1 VFPVWWTRSS
11 ESARSLVAH
20 RVVAWRSVGR
30 LCPGKIN
37 LRSQTLLFRS
47 GRWKAPASSHFEAM
61 QPARAGEPWRAVA
74 ATIWRCAMRRPPG
87 SSISHGAHSEIPPPS
102 CKHDGH
108 GEGSASQ
115 PQPARKN
122 GSRQVPGSA
131 SCHDSD
137 DDDDDDDDT
146 CTRPCRGR
154 GLALSWGTRGRL
166 LCCALAANL
175 YRSPEGRLAAG
186 HGWAC
191 EPRREWALPRGPR
204 RQPLARGLS
213 TTSSS
218 AAVARSGRQRATHGT
233 KVVSRSLSAACRARG
248 QLSSVTTR
256 RCVSTGPWS
265 IKRR

>member
-108 GEGSASQ
+108 GRGVPASLS
-115 PQPARKN
+115 QPARTAAA
-122 GSRQVPGSA
+122 RF
-131 SCHDSD
+131 
-137 DDDDDDDDT
+137 
-146 CTRPCRGR
+146 RGR
-154 GLALSWGTRGRL
+154 RHVTTATTTTTTTLAL
-166 LCCALAANL
+166 ALAADGASPSAGAL
-175 YRSPEGRLAAG
+175 EGGCCVVRSRRISTAA
-186 HGWAC
+186 
-191 EPRREWALPRGPR
+191 L
-204 RQPLARGLS
+204 
-213 TTSSS
+213 
-218 AAVARSGRQRATHGT
+218 RAG
-233 KVVSRSLSAACRARG
+233 
-248 QLSSVTTR
+248 
-256 RCVSTGPWS
+256 
-265 IKRR
+265 